1 MLMRKI
7 VFCMSM
13 LIAFIASGQNDVKQ
27 WSLKPFAGMSVSSFM
42 GADADGS
49 EARFGYHGGLEA
61 EYQLHHRW
69 SVALGAL
76 YSTGG
81 AKISENAEKM
91 TIKSDRIYFPLT
103 AKCYVWRGLSLSTG
117 VAPTIVVN
125 SVFDFR
131 GAGVS
136 VGVKSSKISRSFDVS
151 IPIGVSYEYRNV
163 VVGASA
169 YFGLCPLFKK
179 NSYIEANGIRLDLG
193 DAKINNYAAM
203 ISLGYKFKL
212 K

>member
-1 MLMRKI
+1 MHMRKI

-13 LIAFIASGQNDVKQ
+13 LIAFIACGQNDVKQ
-27 WSLKPFAGMSVSSFM
+27 WSLKPFAGMSISSFM
-42 GADADGS
+42 GDDADGS
-49 EARFGYHGGLEA
+49 EARFGYHGGLEV
-61 EYQLHHRW
+61 EYQFHHRW

-81 AKISENAEKM
+81 AKISENADNM

-103 AKCYVWRGLSLSTG
+103 AKCYVWRGLSLSAG

-131 GAGVS
+131 GNGVS
-136 VGVKSSKISRSFDVS
+136 VGVKSGKISRSFDVS
-151 IPIGVSYEYRNV
+151 IPIGLSYEYRNV
-163 VVGASA
+163 VAGASA

-179 NSYIEANGIRLDLG
+179 NSYIEGNGIRLDLG
-193 DAKINNYAAM
+193 DAKINNYAVM

>member
-1 MLMRKI
+1 MLIRKT
-7 VFCMSM
+7 VFCISM
-13 LIAFIASGQNDVKQ
+13 LIAFIVSAQNDVKQ
-27 WSLKPFAGMSVSSFM
+27 WTLKPFAGISISSFM
-42 GADADGS
+42 GDDADGS

-61 EYQLHHRW
+61 EYQFHPRW

-81 AKISENAEKM
+81 AKISENAENM
-91 TIKSDRIYFPLT
+91 TIKSDRVYFPLT
-103 AKCYVWRGLSLSTG
+103 VKCYVWRGLSLSAG
-117 VAPTIVVN
+117 VAPTFVVN

-131 GAGVS
+131 GTDFS
-136 VGVKSSKISRSFDVS
+136 LGVKSSKISRSFDVS

-163 VVGASA
+163 VVGASV

-179 NSYIEANGIRLDLG
+179 NSSIEGNGIRLELG
-193 DAKINNYAAM
+193 EAKINSYAAM
-203 ISLGYKFKL
+203 ISFGYKFKL

>member
-1 MLMRKI
+1 
-7 VFCMSM
+7 M

-81 AKISENAEKM
+81 AKVTENAEKM

-117 VAPTIVVN
+117 VAPTIVV
-125 SVFDFR
+125 
-131 GAGVS
+131 
-136 VGVKSSKISRSFDVS
+136 
-151 IPIGVSYEYRNV
+151 PIGVSYEYRNV